1 MESTMLL
8 RKRRVMEDW
17 NLEIGEN
24 SRDAKPNFRER
35 LAASGK
41 LWAICALAIAAFCAV
56 LAISAFRIDSKAKEQ
71 TPPRQIGRQVG
82 TYDDYQHAQFMD
94 ALVAQEKK
102 RGVNIK
108 ARYVADDEIHITVP
122 PDVSSDEMSFIVR
135 FAGVGTMN
143 RFGATPNIMVFSSTK
158 PGEPLDKLVA
168 EYEWNKGDNAFVV
181 KSKKA

>member
-1 MESTMLL
+1 
-8 RKRRVMEDW
+8 MEDW
-17 NLEIGEN
+17 NLEIGGD
-24 SRDAKPNFRER
+24 SRDTKPNFRER

-41 LWAICALAIAAFCAV
+41 LWAMCTLAIAAFCAV
-56 LAISAFRIDSKAKEQ
+56 LALSAFRIDSKSKEQ
-71 TPPRQIGRQVG
+71 SPPRQIGRQVG

-94 ALVAQEKK
+94 ALVAQEKM

-143 RFGATPNIMVFSSTK
+143 RFGATPNIMVFSSTT

-168 EYEWNKGDNAFVV
+168 VATWSTRDNAFVITL
-181 KSKKA
+181 KKD